1 MYGPINNNMPLYGNN
16 TYSLNQRDYMGGYS
30 GCFCLKSYFRILNAV
45 SGSQPL
51 DVYLNE
57 MILASNLKYGEFSRY
72 IKVMPGNYK
81 ITVYISGRNKD
92 PIFEASISIGKN
104 LAYTGA
110 LTGRADDPSEL
121 GILMIPDAKE
131 NQIMNNMSAVKVVN
145 LIPGSIPTNLVTDD
159 GAILFSGMG
168 YGDITGNVALPAGRY
183 TLYLRAGSDEK
194 NILTAPNVDFAPKM
208 FYTLYLTGE
217 LDGQSSPRVEMLIPE
232 DGVNYLDLC

>member
-1 MYGPINNNMPLYGNN
+1 MYGPINYNNMPFYSSN
-16 TYSLNQRDYMGGYS
+16 TYLNQHGNMGNG
-30 GCFCLKSYFRILNAV
+30 GCFCVKSYFRILNVV

-72 IKVMPGNYK
+72 IKIMPGNYK
-81 ITVYISGRNKD
+81 LIVYPSGKNKE
-92 PIFEASISIGKN
+92 PIFETEIGIGKN

-110 LTGRADDPSEL
+110 LTGKADEPSEL
-121 GILMIPDAKE
+121 SLLMIPDAKE
-131 NQIMNNMSAVKVVN
+131 NHIMNNMSAVKVVN
-145 LIPGSIPTNLVTDD
+145 LIPGSIPTNLVTGD
-159 GAILFSGMG
+159 GTTLFSGMK
-168 YGDITGNVALPAGRY
+168 YGDITGNVALPAGKY
-183 TLYLRAGSDEK
+183 TLNLREKNDEK

-217 LDGQSSPRVEMLIPE
+217 LDGQSAPRVEMLIPE